1 MATRVCK
8 SFVAAAL
15 GLMALTGPVA
25 CNSGNSG
32 SSVASLTREEKAEQA
47 KAAFLAADPG
57 LKRFFDSAAGYV
69 VFASVGKGGF
79 IITVAGGDGVV
90 YDKAG
95 AVLGYASMT
104 AVKAGAAAGGQGF
117 KEIIFFKEPADIAM
131 FKGGNLEFDASASAV
146 IAKSGASAS
155 NNYRN
160 GVAVFITGETGAM
173 LDASIGGQGFK
184 FYPR

>member
-1 MATRVCK
+1 MTTRLTT
-8 SFVAAAL
+8 SALAAAL
-15 GLMALTGPVA
+15 GLMSLAGPMA
-25 CNSGNSG
+25 CNSSNTTSTPTT
-32 SSVASLTREEKAEQA
+32 LTREQKAEQA

-69 VFASVGKGGF
+69 VFPSVGKGGF
-79 IITVAGGDGVV
+79 IITVAGGDGVM
-90 YDKAG
+90 YNKAG
-95 AVLGYASMT
+95 NVLGYASMSS
-104 AVKAGAAAGGQGF
+104 VKAGAAVGGQGF
-117 KEIIFFKEPADIAM
+117 KELIFLKEPADISR
-131 FKGGNLEFDASASAV
+131 FQSGGVEFDASASAV

-155 NNYRN
+155 NDYRN